1 MNILI
6 IGTNEAEQKL
16 IELCLKSKHLDKI
29 FTASKEPL
37 ENIPNVEYSDY
48 EELCQK
54 AKALSVDIAI
64 VVDLAH
70 MQNSISEV
78 FRKNKVNI
86 ICSDKKWTNLQTSRI
101 AAKLLMQ
108 HYSINTPEMLK
119 VPATFP
125 VVIKTDKPG
134 VKKIAHTMQELI
146 EIREEIKDD
155 IVFIEEILQGE
166 EHFLISLWD
175 GRSVT
180 HFNPSFNMT
189 EVQLDRLELYKTRLA
204 FMLSDENA
212 GFKGF
217 LVSKLIWAK
226 NDWYVLRYKVAPNAE
241 ELSSLLDNNTKDFGY
256 LLNSIIYQKLNEI

>member
-6 IGTNEAEQKL
+6 IGTDEVEQKI

-29 FTASKEPL
+29 FTASSEPL
-37 ENIPNVEYSDY
+37 EDIPNVEYSDY

-54 AKALSVDIAI
+54 AKALSIDITVA
-64 VVDLAH
+64 VDLTH

-78 FRKNKVNI
+78 FKKNKVNI

-101 AAKLLMQ
+101 AAKMLMQ

-125 VVIKTDKPG
+125 VVIKTDKLG

-146 EIREEIKDD
+146 SIREEIKDD
-155 IVFIEEILQGE
+155 NVFIEEFLQGE
-166 EHFLISLWD
+166 EHSLVSMWD
-175 GRSVT
+175 GNSLI
-180 HFNPSFNMT
+180 HFDMDLVMT
-189 EVQLDRLELYKTRLA
+189 EVQADRLELYKTKLT
-204 FMLSDENA
+204 FMLSDEKA
-212 GFKGF
+212 SFKGF
-217 LVSKLIWAK
+217 LVSKLLWAK
-226 NDWYVLRYKVAPNAE
+226 NDWYVLRYKIAPSVE
-241 ELSSLLDNNTKDFGY
+241 EINSLLVNNAKDFGY